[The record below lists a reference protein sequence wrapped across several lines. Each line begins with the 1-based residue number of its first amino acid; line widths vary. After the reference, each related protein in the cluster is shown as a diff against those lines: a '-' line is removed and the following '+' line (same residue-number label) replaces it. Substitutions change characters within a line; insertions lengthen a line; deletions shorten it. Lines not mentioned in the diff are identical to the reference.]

1 MGQHCIKAWIHK
13 FEWKYWFFYSGI
25 IILFFENADIQIFE
39 FSSFDLNNV
48 GKTILVNGSTKS
60 EYNNGVSL
68 NGGHIMIDPPKQ
80 NCEELLSWWLTN
92 PSTISIRL
100 IIIAIHLPQYKIT
113 MYLARWE
120 QAPLVLM
127 PSSTHFLKLFH
138 FNWAQLVQPTIKL
151 LQQYVVSGVFLK
163 CDYLFTCY

>member
-1 MGQHCIKAWIHK
+1 M
-13 FEWKYWFFYSGI
+13 
-25 IILFFENADIQIFE
+25 FFENADIQIFE

-100 IIIAIHLPQYKIT
+100 IIIAIHLP
-113 MYLARWE
+113 
-120 QAPLVLM
+120 
-127 PSSTHFLKLFH
+127 
-138 FNWAQLVQPTIKL
+138 NIKL
-151 LQQYVVSGVFLK
+151 Q
-163 CDYLFTCY
+163 CI